1 MVSPTEC
8 LWHYCGE
15 FWIFALTVAD
25 IISDFL
31 YFEEL
36 YVENKVCGVGSFRA
50 TCLLVFF
57 VVFGALLF
65 FSCMVYSIL
74 LQPAGSCY
82 DRID

>member
-15 FWIFALTVAD
+15 LWILALTIAD

-36 YVENKVCGVGSFRA
+36 YDENKVRVPFTPRLPNVSFI
-50 TCLLVFF
+50 F
-57 VVFGALLF
+57 
-65 FSCMVYSIL
+65 M
-74 LQPAGSCY
+74 
-82 DRID
+82 